1 MTPIA
6 SRKLL
11 TIIGLVI
18 MALATFAAAETPS
31 NTIAVAS
38 ISVAVFFGFW
48 SSGTSW
54 SLANACAPT
63 NYAASLGAIMDF
75 GGFIGGALA
84 PMVTGF
90 VVQATHS
97 FVPALLVAGA
107 IGLLSSL
114 AYLILSKTRA
124 DTGRGADDD
133 SRLTRPQG
141 SRSRPGR
148 TAAKWASQRTQ
159 SFTT

>member
-1 MTPIA
+1 MAPIA

-11 TIIGLVI
+11 TIVGLVI
-18 MALATFAAAETPS
+18 MELSTFVAAETP
-31 NTIAVAS
+31 NNVIAVAS

-54 SLANACAPT
+54 ALANACAPV

-90 VVQATHS
+90 VVQGTGT
-97 FVPALLVAGA
+97 FVPALLVAGV
-107 IGLLSSL
+107 IGLLSAL
-114 AYLILSKTRA
+114 AYLILIQPDPIPA
-124 DTGRGADDD
+124 
-133 SRLTRPQG
+133 
-141 SRSRPGR
+141 
-148 TAAKWASQRTQ
+148 TAMPPAS
-159 SFTT
+159 